1 MLLNMARAE
10 IRGGS
15 KYPRIKGIVNFK
27 QTGKGVL
34 VTAKIYNLPTTI
46 QPSGNSG
53 EKIACGI
60 IKKGLLNIEWP

>member
-27 QTGKGVL
+27 Q
-34 VTAKIYNLPTTI
+34 
-46 QPSGNSG
+46 S
-53 EKIACGI
+53 GI
-60 IKKGLLNIEWP
+60 IRKDYSI